1 MRSVND
7 IAEGLRRG
15 ERLTREDALKMWRE
29 APLWLLGELAT
40 ERKRKASGEE
50 VYYNRN
56 IHLEPSNIC
65 LFNCEFCSFRRREGD
80 PDAWSMTI
88 EQVEARAREMQGS
101 GITEVHI
108 VGGVH
113 PRHDLD
119 TYCAMVR
126 AVKRALPEV
135 AVKAY
140 TAVEILY
147 MTRREGVS
155 IVEGLRRLK
164 EAGME
169 AIPGGGAEIFD
180 EELRAKICPEK
191 CSSEEW
197 LAVHRAA
204 HNMGINTNCTMLYGH
219 VESLEQRVD
228 HLDRLRT
235 LQDVA
240 PGFDAFIPLK
250 YRSRNNRMSAVGEC
264 SVEEDLRMIA
274 MSRLYLDNIQHIKAY
289 WVAYGKPTTEMA
301 LAFGA
306 DDIDG
311 TIDDST
317 KIYSMA
323 GADARPSMTAEELCE
338 LVRSAGFVPVERDTH
353 YNAVVR
359 SVEPQPKP
367 VAVAQPKPTPAAQ
380 PKPVEVAQPKPT
392 HAAQPKPAP
401 APATE
406 QKSSDEK
413 KESKPN
419 MSVERKTT
427 KRSAAEPRVA
437 SAAKSVK
444 ERGTQAKQQARGFY
458 ERHPLTSHLI
468 LIGVAVII
476 LVIALHIGLK
486 WGTRHGNTIA
496 VPSFLGEHVEDVKQR
511 AEDMGLN
518 IIIRDSVF
526 DSDVA
531 GGVVVD
537 QLPRTS
543 SLRTVTVKPG
553 RKIYVTINAYNRRMV
568 EVPYVAKQT
577 LRQALNQLQRAGLV
591 VDKLIYEPNLTSTDY
606 VLRQVVDGRD
616 ITASTSATVP
626 FGTGVTLYVS
636 YRRDEQLTTVPR
648 LVGMRLSQARSTI
661 WDRGLNLT
669 EVVYDESV
677 EDFKSRRAAMVY
689 RQSLHQS
696 SGANRGSG
704 ITLYM
709 TVDERLVDSLM
720 KLSDRDAKRYEKQRR
735 QEEEALRLKYEEEAA
750 TAAES
755 GEAEAKA
762 EEESFF

>member
-1 MRSVND
+1 
-7 IAEGLRRG
+7 
-15 ERLTREDALKMWRE
+15 
-29 APLWLLGELAT
+29 
-40 ERKRKASGEE
+40 
-50 VYYNRN
+50 
-56 IHLEPSNIC
+56 
-65 LFNCEFCSFRRREGD
+65 
-80 PDAWSMTI
+80 
-88 EQVEARAREMQGS
+88 
-101 GITEVHI
+101 
-108 VGGVH
+108 
-113 PRHDLD
+113 
-119 TYCAMVR
+119 
-126 AVKRALPEV
+126 
-135 AVKAY
+135 
-140 TAVEILY
+140 
-147 MTRREGVS
+147 
-155 IVEGLRRLK
+155 
-164 EAGME
+164 
-169 AIPGGGAEIFD
+169 
-180 EELRAKICPEK
+180 
-191 CSSEEW
+191 
-197 LAVHRAA
+197 
-204 HNMGINTNCTMLYGH
+204 
-219 VESLEQRVD
+219 
-228 HLDRLRT
+228 
-235 LQDVA
+235 
-240 PGFDAFIPLK
+240 
-250 YRSRNNRMSAVGEC
+250 
-264 SVEEDLRMIA
+264 
-274 MSRLYLDNIQHIKAY
+274 
-289 WVAYGKPTTEMA
+289 
-301 LAFGA
+301 
-306 DDIDG
+306 
-311 TIDDST
+311 
-317 KIYSMA
+317 
-323 GADARPSMTAEELCE
+323 
-338 LVRSAGFVPVERDTH
+338 
-353 YNAVVR
+353 
-359 SVEPQPKP
+359 
-367 VAVAQPKPTPAAQ
+367 
-380 PKPVEVAQPKPT
+380 
-392 HAAQPKPAP
+392 
-401 APATE
+401 
-406 QKSSDEK
+406 
-413 KESKPN
+413 
-419 MSVERKTT
+419 MSVERKST

-696 SGANRGSG
+696 SGAHRGSG

-735 QEEEALRLKYEEEAA
+735 QEEEALRLKYEEETAA
-750 TAAES
+750 AAES

>member
-113 PRHDLD
+113 PRHDLN

-155 IVEGLRRLK
+155 IVEGLRRLR

-274 MSRLYLDNIQHIKAY
+274 MSRLYLDNIPHIKAY

-359 SVEPQPKP
+359 SAEPQPKP
-367 VAVAQPKPTPAAQ
+367 VAVAQPKTAP
-380 PKPVEVAQPKPT
+380 
-392 HAAQPKPAP
+392 AAQPKPAP

-413 KESKPN
+413 NESKTN

-669 EVVYDESV
+669 EVVYDQSV

-696 SGANRGSG
+696 SGAHRGSG

-709 TVDERLVDSLM
+709 TVDEKLVDSLM

-750 TAAES
+750 AAAES

>member
-274 MSRLYLDNIQHIKAY
+274 MSRLYLDNIPHIKAY

-359 SVEPQPKP
+359 SVEPQHKI
-367 VAVAQPKPTPAAQ
+367 VAVAQPKTTPAAQ
-380 PKPVEVAQPKPT
+380 PKPVEVAQPKTAP
-392 HAAQPKPAP
+392 AAQPKPAP
-401 APATE
+401 APAAE

-696 SGANRGSG
+696 SGAHRGSG
-704 ITLYM
+704 ITLHM
-709 TVDERLVDSLM
+709 TVDEKLVDSLM

>member
-113 PRHDLD
+113 PRHDLN

-274 MSRLYLDNIQHIKAY
+274 MSRLYLDNIPHIKAY

-359 SVEPQPKP
+359 SAEPQPKP
-367 VAVAQPKPTPAAQ
+367 VAVAQPKTAP
-380 PKPVEVAQPKPT
+380 
-392 HAAQPKPAP
+392 AAQPKPAP

-406 QKSSDEK
+406 QKSSDEI

-444 ERGTQAKQQARGFY
+444 ERGVQAKQQARGFY

-669 EVVYDESV
+669 EVVYDQSV

-696 SGANRGSG
+696 SGAHRGSG

-709 TVDERLVDSLM
+709 TVDEKLVDSLM

-735 QEEEALRLKYEEEAA
+735 QEEEALRLKYEEETAA
-750 TAAES
+750 AAES

>member
-113 PRHDLD
+113 PRHDLN

-274 MSRLYLDNIQHIKAY
+274 MSRLYLDNIPHIKAY

-367 VAVAQPKPTPAAQ
+367 VAVAQPKPTPVVQ
-380 PKPVEVAQPKPT
+380 PKPVEVAQPKTAP
-392 HAAQPKPAP
+392 AAQPKPAP
-401 APATE
+401 APAAE

-696 SGANRGSG
+696 SGAHRGSG
-704 ITLYM
+704 ITLHM

>member
-274 MSRLYLDNIQHIKAY
+274 MSRLYLDNIPHIKAY

-367 VAVAQPKPTPAAQ
+367 VAVAQPKTAPAAQ
-380 PKPVEVAQPKPT
+380 PKPVEVAQPKTAP
-392 HAAQPKPAP
+392 AAQPKPAP

-636 YRRDEQLTTVPR
+636 YRRDEQLATVPR

-709 TVDERLVDSLM
+709 TVDEKLVDSLM

>member
-113 PRHDLD
+113 PRHDLN

-204 HNMGINTNCTMLYGH
+204 HNMGISTNCTMLYGH

-274 MSRLYLDNIQHIKAY
+274 MSRLYLDNIPHIKAY

-367 VAVAQPKPTPAAQ
+367 VAVAQPKTAPAAQ
-380 PKPVEVAQPKPT
+380 PKL
-392 HAAQPKPAP
+392 AP
-401 APATE
+401 SPATE

-427 KRSAAEPRVA
+427 KRSATEPRVA

-669 EVVYDESV
+669 EVVYDQSV

-709 TVDERLVDSLM
+709 TVDEKLVDSLM

>member
-113 PRHDLD
+113 PRHDLN

-274 MSRLYLDNIQHIKAY
+274 MSRLYLDNIPHIKAY

-367 VAVAQPKPTPAAQ
+367 VAVAQPKPTPVVQ
-380 PKPVEVAQPKPT
+380 PKPVEVAQPKTAP
-392 HAAQPKPAP
+392 AAQPKPAP

-413 KESKPN
+413 NESKPN

-696 SGANRGSG
+696 SGAHRGSG
-704 ITLYM
+704 ITLHM